1 VHAPEAGNRLA
12 PRMRLDKRAFLLRHV
27 ELLAALGR
35 LIAEVVL
42 DMIHAAFAPVG
53 GPDLATPVDRHPDP
67 SHE

>member
-1 VHAPEAGNRLA
+1 
-12 PRMRLDKRAFLLRHV
+12 MRLDKRAFLLRHV